1 MLWLVQEKED
11 TAIVDNGGNN
21 TNPSDNQSDKSSNG
35 NNSGTSDNQSDIVS
49 TEKTYVFD
57 VDSNDKVMYALFSK
71 KDDAHYVYF
80 EDHEELTQF
89 VSDGN
94 KATAP
99 TGLYAFQKEVEGWYL
114 DSGLTDKFDFDTP
127 ITEDK
132 VLYVKWKAS
141 DITKKYLCQL
151 KDDFTTVKK
160 ISGDGLHN
168 CTVIGDKCL
177 IKGKIN
183 KWKIKNINDKT
194 HILFGIN
201 RSDIDLN
208 GQENY
213 KSGYITN
220 LDNMNKH
227 NLGVYTPIFNHKIK
241 PNDIIGIVVD
251 LEKGKLSYSINDD
264 DFGVFCDNINLNV
277 NYVPFIEMINVGS
290 EITLIQ

>member
-1 MLWLVQEKED
+1 MEPAPNSIKIFEANIKALEIE
-11 TAIVDNGGNN
+11 
-21 TNPSDNQSDKSSNG
+21 NQRLLSM
-35 NNSGTSDNQSDIVS
+35 I
-49 TEKTYVFD
+49 
-57 VDSNDKVMYALFSK
+57 DSN
-71 KDDAHYVYF
+71 
-80 EDHEELTQF
+80 
-89 VSDGN
+89 N
-94 KATAP
+94 KAIKKYKSLISQYSENTEN
-99 TGLYAFQKEVEGWYL
+99 LNNNEIDL
-114 DSGLTDKFDFDTP
+114 KF
-127 ITEDK
+127 
-132 VLYVKWKAS
+132 KWKAS
-141 DITKKYLCQL
+141 DITQKYLCQL